1 MKAKKNVAIVLS
13 IIVVCCL
20 CVVIS
25 LNIGYANE
33 SLKDANTIRLNNVT
47 AMEMDGTIVQASS
60 EAKVVG
66 ADSISSK
73 ARATNTMQIVNFNT
87 KGAKTTNYTEYLTGE
102 KGYTCGAYGAD
113 AAYLGT
119 ENGKVKFMLGGVV
132 GLVDSSEVEVLS
144 LSQVE
149 SWSYYKVS
157 NGRLYHY
164 ICTDMTTPGTAS
176 TLNNGTAPSYL
187 KAGTEYYSYDGHY
200 FYTNYNT
207 MLKDYQNNVRTN
219 SVNPNNPFYNYYQ
232 YLPLRSKTTY
242 GTSQLNSIIS
252 ANTSS
257 SSVMRN
263 IGSYLTTAQNT
274 YGVNAIITAS
284 VAANESAWGQSNI
297 SKTKNN
303 LFGLNAVDS
312 SPGTSA
318 NTYGSVQACINDF
331 ANGWM
336 SRGYLDPDDWRYYG
350 AFLGDKASGINVKYA
365 SDPYWGEK
373 AASIARILDADGGSI
388 DENRYTIGIKD
399 PIATDH
405 YQYNLRQN
413 ANTSSAV
420 PYQTGTASNYS
431 FIILDKTAENGFYK
445 VQSDGVLNASRSDV
459 VSDKGEYDFDS
470 MYLYMYANYVNIANT
485 NMQNYYRLDTGDRT
499 LIKGTSIGFLAMTS
513 NKDETLPT
521 VKSSDETV
529 ADVKLVDPDDS
540 RGYYFEVYTKAV
552 GKTTITVNYKGIE
565 RSFIVAVADTTY
577 ELDTNG
583 RTFKVGEGIGFLALI
598 TNKGNVE
605 PSVTVIDESVAEAK
619 LVDSNDPRGYYF
631 EVIGKGAGK
640 TEVIVDYLGIK
651 RSFNITVNPIEC
663 KLDSNNRNVEAGDR
677 IGFLLLT
684 DSKGNIE
691 PIAESKNPQVATVE
705 LVDEKDSRGY
715 YFEVTGKTV
724 GETDIVVNYMNLKST
739 VHITVTGKEF
749 NLDTGD
755 RSVDAGKGIGF
766 MALITD
772 KSGSTPQV
780 ISSDTST
787 SHFIRYKCSD
797 SKTRKC

>member
-1 MKAKKNVAIVLS
+1 MKAKKNLAIVLS
-13 IIVVCCL
+13 IIIICCL
-20 CVVIS
+20 CIGIS
-25 LNIGYANE
+25 LNIGHAKE
-33 SLKDANTIRLNNVT
+33 PLKDENASRLTNVT

-60 EAKVVG
+60 EAKIVG
-66 ADSISSK
+66 VNSMSSK
-73 ARATNTMQIVNFNT
+73 ARTTSTNQIVNFNT

-119 ENGKVKFMLGGVV
+119 SNGKVKFMLGGVV
-132 GLVDSSEVEVLS
+132 GLVDSSEIEVLS
-144 LSQVE
+144 LSQVK

-157 NGRLYHY
+157 NGKLYHY

-207 MLKDYQNNVRTN
+207 MLNDYQNDVRTN

-242 GTSQLNSIIS
+242 GASQLNSIIS

-257 SSVMRN
+257 GSVMRN

-274 YGVNAIITAS
+274 YGVNALITAS

-336 SRGYLDPDDWRYYG
+336 SRGYLAPDDWRYYG

-373 AASIARILDADGGSI
+373 AASIARMLDATGGSD

-399 PIATDH
+399 SIATDH

-431 FIILDKTAENGFYK
+431 FIILNKTTENGFYK
-445 VQSDGVLNASRSDV
+445 VQSDGVLNASRSDIV
-459 VSDKGEYDFDS
+459 YDKGEYDFDS
-470 MYLYMYANYVNIANT
+470 MYAYMYADYVTIVNNGNTSIDTEIAFSKYLHLEPGKLAGFILYSNDRATVPEVYVKDNSIAKVEVRDLNDERGFTYNITGLKEGKTVIVAE
-485 NMQNYYRLDTGDRT
+485 QNGIKIEADVLVERLDISFSRPTENQ
-499 LIKGTSIGFLAMTS
+499 KAGTTTEFLLYNNFREYDAQVYIE
-513 NKDETLPT
+513 NKEIAT
-521 VKSSDETV
+521 VR
-529 ADVKLVDPDDS
+529 LVDVNDS
-540 RGYYFEVYTKAV
+540 RGLKYGLTGLKK
-552 GKTTITVNYKGIE
+552 GKT
-565 RSFIVAVADTTY
+565 
-577 ELDTNG
+577 
-583 RTFKVGEGIGFLALI
+583 
-598 TNKGNVE
+598 
-605 PSVTVIDESVAEAK
+605 K
-619 LVDSNDPRGYYF
+619 L
-631 EVIGKGAGK
+631 
-640 TEVIVDYLGIK
+640 
-651 RSFNITVNPIEC
+651 
-663 KLDSNNRNVEAGDR
+663 
-677 IGFLLLT
+677 
-684 DSKGNIE
+684 
-691 PIAESKNPQVATVE
+691 VATVG
-705 LVDEKDSRGY
+705 DM
-715 YFEVTGKTV
+715 T
-724 GETDIVVNYMNLKST
+724 INKSKSWDFKP
-739 VHITVTGKEF
+739 I
-749 NLDTGD
+749 LD
-755 RSVDAGKGIGF
+755 
-766 MALITD
+766 LL
-772 KSGSTPQV
+772 
-780 ISSDTST
+780 
-787 SHFIRYKCSD
+787 
-797 SKTRKC
+797 